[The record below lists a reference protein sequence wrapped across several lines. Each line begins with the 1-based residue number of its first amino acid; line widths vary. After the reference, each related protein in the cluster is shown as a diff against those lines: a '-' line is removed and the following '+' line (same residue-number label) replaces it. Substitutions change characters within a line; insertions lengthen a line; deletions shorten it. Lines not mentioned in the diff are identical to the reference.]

1 MSLVSLRDVWV
12 RLEGAW
18 VLESVN
24 LEIPERHILAIVG
37 PNGGGKTTLVRV
49 LLGLLR
55 PERGEVTVFGGA
67 PAAARRQIG
76 YLPQVKTGQR
86 DFPVSVMDV
95 VLMGAYPRL
104 GLLAWPGRAER
115 QRAGELLGELGV
127 GDMVDRP
134 FGLLS
139 SGQQQRVGIARA
151 LIGQPRLLVLDEP
164 STGVDVVGQETFY
177 RFLGGLRDRRGM
189 SVVMVTHDIG
199 AVSAAVDSVVCLNR
213 RVHYYGHPEGAFTPE
228 VVARTFGPDMHFLFH
243 QEGCRTCGEDHR
255 A

>member
-1 MSLVSLRDVWV
+1 MNLVDFRDVGV
-12 RLEGAW
+12 RFDGGW
-18 VLESVN
+18 ILESIN
-24 LEIPERHILAIVG
+24 LQIPERHIMAVVG
-37 PNGGGKTTLVRV
+37 PNGGGKTTLLRV

-55 PERGEVTVFGGA
+55 PTAGEVTVFGGD

-104 GLLAWPGRAER
+104 GLLSWPGRAER
-115 QRAGELLGELGV
+115 QRAAELLGELGV
-127 GDMVDRP
+127 GDLAGRP
-134 FGLLS
+134 FSQLS
-139 SGQQQRVGIARA
+139 SGQQQRAGIARA

-177 RFLGGLRDRRGM
+177 RFLAGLRDRRGIT
-189 SVVMVTHDIG
+189 VIMVTHDIG

-213 RVHYYGHPEGAFTPE
+213 RVHYYGDPGGAFTPE